1 MTGRIDRRAL
11 FTSGA
16 AAALL
21 SAPGLSAQAG
31 PRHGGRLRIAVPRD
45 GQSLELIMRAAVFDT
60 LTEVGADG
68 ALRGELATEWR
79 VDADSRSW
87 EFDLRRDAM
96 FHDGR
101 HMTAED
107 VVESLTISRQDL
119 IVTAVS
125 KWTVRIDTDLPLG
138 DLPLILADPALAIR
152 PAGNLDERIGTGL
165 YHVSSYTDG
174 RGFIGKRC
182 AAHYKDGRAGW
193 FETVEVAV
201 IPDAAVRAEALREG
215 YVDVAQLPEPSGL
228 AARSDLFLYPDA
240 ARIELAARAGLA
252 RPRLIGGRLPLD
264 DGRISERWWML

>member
-21 SAPGLSAQAG
+21 SATGLTAQAA
-31 PRHGGRLRIAVPRD
+31 PRRGGRLRVAVPRD
-45 GQSLELIMRAAVFDT
+45 HQSLDLIMRAAVFDT

-68 ALRGELATEWR
+68 ALRGELAMEWR
-79 VDADSRSW
+79 AGTGSRSW
-87 EFDLRRDAM
+87 EFDLRRDVM
-96 FHDGR
+96 FHDDR
-101 HMTAED
+101 LMTVDD
-107 VVESLTISRQDL
+107 VVASLTGARDDL
-119 IVTAVS
+119 TVSAIS
-125 KWTVRIDTDLPLG
+125 KWTVRIDTDLPLV
-138 DLPLILADPALAIR
+138 DLPMIMADPALAIR
-152 PAGNLDERIGTGL
+152 PAGEAGGQIGTGL
-165 YHVSSYTDG
+165 YHVASWVEG

-193 FETVEVAV
+193 FDSVEVVV
-201 IPDAAVRAEALREG
+201 IPDPAVRAEAVREG
-215 YVDVAQLPEPSGL
+215 YVDVAQLPESSGL

-252 RPRLIGGRLPLD
+252 RPRSIGGWLPLD